1 MTHRADCFIFRLT
14 TICDKKCMLCCNN
27 YDEIKKY
34 ESASFNLLIR
44 KLADVCEYIS
54 QHDQRNRAPSFIL
67 TGGEALLYKSRA
79 DNGYVNLKHVVA
91 AITSII
97 PGAKVIVKTGGFR
110 NDNRFQRTLFDS
122 ISRTFSFPTLEWRFG
137 WNLYQDE
144 ELRSLD
150 RLVCTATR
158 MLNHQHSVVIDTIY
172 DKTNLG
178 DTCAVLEEGLRR
190 IGVDVSPDMISQF
203 VLKDP
208 NTHRRLAI
216 KIAGYTFV
224 LDLGPSYAPNKAAT
238 VHEYYSEP
246 SSECEAIHNGVSCL
260 YYDMG
265 MRLLHCN
272 DSFVDALVPPRPCG
286 SHSISEE
293 LAFLNGRFEQFR
305 RFLAL
310 TGTKFE
316 SRKERCFFCTKFVM
330 SDATDKMFWIEKPHE
345 AATKRAPAAAARLG
359 AVNLKEQQGPR

>member
-1 MTHRADCFIFRLT
+1 MTHRADDFIFRLT

-34 ESASFNLLIR
+34 ESAPFNLLIQ
-44 KLADVCEYIS
+44 KFSDVSERLS
-54 QHDQRNRAPSFIL
+54 HRDQRTAAPSFIL

-79 DNGYVNLKHVVA
+79 DSGYVNLMHVIA

-97 PGAKVIVKTGGFR
+97 PGAKVIVKTGGFC
-110 NDNRFQRTLFDS
+110 NDNRFQLTLFDS
-122 ISRTFSFPTLEWRFG
+122 ISRTFSFPMLEWRFG

-144 ELRSLD
+144 GLRSLD

-172 DKTNLG
+172 DKTNLK
-178 DTCAVLEEGLRR
+178 DTCAALEEGLRR
-190 IGVDVSPDMISQF
+190 IGMDVNSDMISQF
-203 VLKDP
+203 VLDDP
-208 NTHRRLAI
+208 NTHRRLTI

-238 VHEYYSEP
+238 DHEYYSEP
-246 SSECEAIHNGVSCL
+246 SSECETIHKGTSCL
-260 YYDMG
+260 YYDTD

-272 DSFVDALVPPRPCG
+272 DSFVDARVPPRPC
-286 SHSISEE
+286 SSYSASED
-293 LAFLNGRFEQFR
+293 LAFLNERFEYLR

-330 SDATDKMFWIEKPHE
+330 SDAADNDVRELLNREVHE
-345 AATKRAPAAAARLG
+345 SAAKRAPMLQRG
-359 AVNLKEQQGPR
+359 GPFK